1 MSERLGQDSA
11 ARFATHLVHAVTK
24 LWPMERIDS
33 TYFEYKRAVRLP
45 YSLCTPAT
53 HIPTLYITLNHT
65 NRAPQTSTSASTP
78 VQQLPH
84 CTLHR
89 KYHALRN
96 RSPFLPR
103 LIQEPLR
110 RRDPTSLIAQP
121 GDYEAIPATIP
132 SHVPQSRE
140 SYSIVSVSHSFPHI
154 RSQDGTCFIKVTSKI
169 QRVGNGSIINA
180 LQLSAW
186 ILHSAWVAFVSAD
199 AVQWAVLRVGT

>member
-1 MSERLGQDSA
+1 MPTACRSARHCPFTRPTKHADTFWLYKHQIMSLNSLCVTGSAWHCERLGQDSA

-33 TYFEYKRAVRLP
+33 TYLEYKRAVSLS

-78 VQQLPH
+78 VQLPH
-84 CTLHR
+84 CTLHG
-89 KYHALRN
+89 KYHALCN

-110 RRDPTSLIAQP
+110 RRDPTPLIAQP
-121 GDYEAIPATIP
+121 GD
-132 SHVPQSRE
+132 
-140 SYSIVSVSHSFPHI
+140 
-154 RSQDGTCFIKVTSKI
+154 
-169 QRVGNGSIINA
+169 
-180 LQLSAW
+180 
-186 ILHSAWVAFVSAD
+186 
-199 AVQWAVLRVGT
+199 

>member
-1 MSERLGQDSA
+1 MFTLGSHAIRSA
-11 ARFATHLVHAVTK
+11 KPARSAGLAVHGQRSRGIRDA
-24 LWPMERIDS
+24 PGAGGPR
-33 TYFEYKRAVRLP
+33 
-45 YSLCTPAT
+45 
-53 HIPTLYITLNHT
+53 HT